1 MEETKKL
8 FNKLRNNFL
17 KKERH
22 NIRLK
27 FYVNETIGKYLK
39 ALKEKSSLTK
49 QEKRDKKRYT
59 KIFQKAEEYLKELQE
74 DLNKIKRHRYNIID
88 DIDYKGLKEMKNLFN
103 RINEEDY
110 YKPIKTKHT
119 FDDDYMEYES
129 RGDKDNNLSLVEY
142 LNIIRPYLRD
152 MIDNHKA
159 HSEWKIQ
166 LVMKI
171 ISVSSLDVNEIRIMH
186 TKSDNIEIMIGIKTS
201 DIINELFRSLIKRYQ
216 ENLETKMRES
226 EFIFYSVDLL
236 YYILHKISLNSGGS
250 YIDSPDWIKSKKAT
264 INPKNKNNECFK
276 YAVTAALNH
285 EKI

>member
-1 MEETKKL
+1 MVNPTENNQSHTEIRGSEDNNIQIEETKKL
-8 FNKLRNNFL
+8 FNKLRNNFF

-49 QEKRDKKRYT
+49 QEKKDKKRYT

-74 DLNKIKRHRYNIID
+74 DLNKIKRHWYNTID
-88 DIDYKGLKEMKNLFN
+88 DIDYKGLKEIKNLFN

-110 YKPIKTKHT
+110 YKPIKTKHA

-186 TKSDNIEIMIGIKTS
+186 TKSDNIEIMIGIETS

-216 ENLETKMRES
+216 ENLETKMRGS

-236 YYILHKISLNSGGS
+236 YYILHK
-250 YIDSPDWIKSKKAT
+250 
-264 INPKNKNNECFK
+264 
-276 YAVTAALNH
+276 
-285 EKI
+285 